1 MTQVTPKMKNE
12 PKDSYNRLQYKL
24 SHNIKTLAELRDSL
38 KGDVEVGHLAVGLTK
53 LAKESSK
60 WEWVRR
66 EKEYK
71 ENMEI
76 ELQEEIEEIYKELN
90 TLSIHEMKDFLENLH
105 DLRVDVMKRFGN
117 KDITSSYA
125 LKSLTDYSKCY
136 NEATDIYYTN
146 SRHKR
151 EPETE
156 TLKQQEVDENRIDNL
171 ILNAKTM
178 DENIDLLRKLM
189 GDDEKQ

>member
-1 MTQVTPKMKNE
+1 MSQFTPRMKNE
-12 PKDSYNRLQYKL
+12 PKDSYKRLQYKL
-24 SHNIKTLAELRDSL
+24 SHNIRRLEDLFNAL
-38 KGDVEVGHLAVGLTK
+38 KSDDNVQHLSVGLSK
-53 LAKESSK
+53 LKKESTK

-71 ENMEI
+71 ENIEI

-90 TLSIHEMKDFLENLH
+90 TVSIHEMKDFLQNLH
-105 DLRVDVMKRFGN
+105 DLRVDVMKRFRN
-117 KDITSSYA
+117 KDITSNYA

-156 TLKQQEVDENRIDNL
+156 TPKQQEVDENRIDHL

>member
-1 MTQVTPKMKNE
+1 MTSGIPRLKNE
-12 PKDSYNRLQYKL
+12 PKDAYNRFKYKL
-24 SHNIKTLAELRDSL
+24 AKNIKTLEELHTTLQTDSEAENI
-38 KGDVEVGHLAVGLTK
+38 KCGINK
-53 LAKESSK
+53 IKKESKK

-71 ENMEI
+71 ENIEL
-76 ELQEEIEEIYKELN
+76 ELQEEIEDIYKELN
-90 TLSIHEMKDFLENLH
+90 TVSIHEMKDFLQNLH

-156 TLKQQEVDENRIDNL
+156 TPKQQEIDENRIDHL